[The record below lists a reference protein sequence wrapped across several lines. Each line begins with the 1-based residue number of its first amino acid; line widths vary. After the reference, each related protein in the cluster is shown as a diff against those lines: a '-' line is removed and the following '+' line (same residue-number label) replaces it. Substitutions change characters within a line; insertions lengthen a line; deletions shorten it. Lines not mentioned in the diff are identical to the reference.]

1 MTKKHILQ
9 TDFEPEETIEHIR
22 KMLLKHKSLLSHN
35 LEEAD
40 RNAKI
45 EFLIG
50 KEDYE
55 QYRVR
60 FVVTMPTMAE
70 CYLRRDGGR
79 MGDVQAKQSYEKQVR
94 SAWRSLYLVIKGK
107 LESIEMG
114 IETIEEVFMAQLV
127 LSDGKTLAEVVLP
140 QLESGQLMLSG
151 GTS

>member
-1 MTKKHILQ
+1 MQKGRFAVSTSVKPDK
-9 TDFEPEETIEHIR
+9 TMADIR
-22 KMLLKHKSLLSHN
+22 KTLKKYGAVSIHIAEDDRLNKVAVEFILS
-35 LEEAD
+35 E
-40 RNAKI
+40 R
-45 EFLIG
+45 
-50 KEDYE
+50 
-55 QYRVR
+55 RVR